1 MTLAAARHVAFDRAH
16 GPVLRDVSLAV
27 AQGERIALVG
37 ENGAG
42 KSSLLRLLAGLERPT
57 RGEVQAAPRGSGY
70 VPQAVADS
78 LFPWRSVLQNAAMP
92 RLVAGLADALEVARE
107 HLRRVAP
114 GLSPD
119 RRAGALSGG
128 EKQAL
133 AIARALTAPGPL
145 VLADE
150 PFSSLAPEARVAV
163 RLEVASALGA
173 RALILVTHDV
183 ADAEA
188 LGARVFILADGALT
202 SRGVP

>member
-1 MTLAAARHVAFDRAH
+1 MSLAAARHVAFDRAH

-27 AQGERIALVG
+27 SQGERIALVG

-57 RGEVQAAPRGSGY
+57 RGQVQTAPEGSGY
-70 VPQAVADS
+70 VPQAIAES

-92 RLVAGLADALEVARE
+92 RLVAGLGDALEIARE

-114 GLSPD
+114 NLVPE
-119 RRAGALSGG
+119 RRAGTLSGG

-150 PFSSLAPEARVAV
+150 PFSSLAPEARAAV
-163 RLEVASALGA
+163 RQEVSAALGA
-173 RALILVTHDV
+173 RALLLVTHDV

-188 LGARVFILADGALT
+188 LGARVFVLAGGTLTARGA
-202 SRGVP
+202 S